1 MSNEAANVQVLKEAY
16 RRWNESR
23 GGSVDHWFDS
33 VFGADISFGSIPR
46 GVAPVEFARE
56 YRDRVQLRQYFD
68 GLLADWSMKYY
79 TVDEYVAQGDTVVAR
94 GSCSW
99 TFKKTGKVAE
109 TPKIDFWRFK
119 DGKAVEF
126 YEYFDTAA
134 VFAATT

>member
-16 RRWNESR
+16 RRWSESR
-23 GGSVDHWFDS
+23 GGSVDYWFDS
-33 VFGADISFGSIPR
+33 VIGSHISFGSIPR
-46 GVAPVEFARE
+46 GVAPMEFAKQ
-56 YRDRVQLRQYFD
+56 YQDRAQLREYFD
-68 GLLADWSMKYY
+68 GLLADWSMKHY
-79 TVDEYVAQGDTVVAR
+79 TVDEYIAQGDMVVAR

-99 TFKKTGKVAE
+99 TFKKTGKVAV